1 MTQPPGT
8 NRPDWDLD
16 LKDPELANHL
26 RAQLAEVKDLELDLD
41 VIQLGLIRNV
51 TLEPDKTVIEMIL
64 TSPFCPYGPMMMDM
78 VSKKA
83 EEVFGKP
90 ATVIMGVEMWD
101 FSMAEEGLLDN
112 WGLF

>member
-1 MTQPPGT
+1 MNQQPGT

-16 LKDPELANHL
+16 LKDPVLAGQL
-26 RAQLAEVKDLELDLD
+26 RSALSEVKDLELDLS

-51 TLEPDKTVIEMIL
+51 TIQPDEVMVDMIL
-64 TSPFCPYGPMMMDM
+64 TSPFCPYGPMMMDQ

-83 EEVFGKP
+83 EETLGRPV
-90 ATVIMGVEMWD
+90 TVILGAEMWN
-101 FSMAEEGLLDN
+101 FSMAEEGLLDD